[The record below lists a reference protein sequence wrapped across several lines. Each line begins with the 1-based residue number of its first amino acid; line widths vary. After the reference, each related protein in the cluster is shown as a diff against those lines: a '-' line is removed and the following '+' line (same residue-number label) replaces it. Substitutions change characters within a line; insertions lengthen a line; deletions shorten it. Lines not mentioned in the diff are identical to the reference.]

1 MKGPQEDERFEGVD
15 APGIRAMIKDYK
27 VDMRRSAY
35 IPMLLLLAACGK
47 PSRPRPSL
55 SSPPRQ
61 QNSVVDQKKQ
71 SSQGTIHAGDFL
83 PSPENCGM
91 IHSSR
96 PVYPKEAKEAHIQCV
111 VKVEYVITKTGEV
124 RDLHA
129 ISGNPVLIPAAIA
142 AATKWRFAPCR
153 LFGSE
158 PIELKSQSDIQFTL
172 AQ

>member
-1 MKGPQEDERFEGVD
+1 MKDPQEDERFEGVD

-61 QNSVVDQKKQ
+61 QN
-71 SSQGTIHAGDFL
+71 T
-83 PSPENCGM
+83 
-91 IHSSR
+91 
-96 PVYPKEAKEAHIQCV
+96 
-111 VKVEYVITKTGEV
+111 
-124 RDLHA
+124 
-129 ISGNPVLIPAAIA
+129 VLIPAAIA

-153 LFGSE
+153 PFGSV